1 MKQLHIDL
9 KNCYGI
15 GEMNSDIKFGK
26 GKNACVIYVPNGT
39 MKTSFTKTVL
49 DLLENKQP
57 QDKIF
62 KDRATSASIMLDSK
76 PISIDNCY
84 VFNNQKDNGNECLST
99 LLANKQLKERYD
111 AILQRLKDSWNSLRK
126 NLATDSRSS
135 DCEEEILKT
144 FSNSATTSIFECL
157 LSIYNTYF
165 STQKK
170 SFYHY
175 TFKYNNVFD
184 KAGKVEKF
192 VADNIKS
199 IQEYFKSYKDV
210 IKGSNLFTEGED
222 SFGTYQIV
230 QLMKSVED
238 NRFFKASHMIVLKG
252 GKKITNKDILSDV
265 YENEI
270 NRILGNEKLRKA
282 FNKIDK
288 KLQGNAELR
297 TFKETIQQSPFLIP
311 LLLDYEKFRREVLLG
326 YLYNNIIEFKD
337 FIQQYNKEK
346 IEILKIINE
355 ANKGIAKWN
364 DVISLFN
371 ARFFV
376 PFEVFL
382 KNQSDMILKEQAAT
396 LGFRYRDDDGAI
408 QEETQNELLSA
419 LSLGEKRAFYILQ
432 NLFEIESRK
441 ALDTETLIICDDIA
455 DSFDY
460 KNKYAIIE
468 YLADLIG
475 NDKFTLL
482 ILTHNFDFYRTVVS
496 RLNCK
501 QIFFANRTSER
512 KINLCQGIYKTD
524 IIKNKFISNVHK
536 KRPFIGLIPFVRN
549 LIEYT
554 DGDSSADYILLTSCL
569 HQKVDTEN
577 IKIGTIYDVFKSH
590 LSGLADKNITFK
602 EEKYTDVLL
611 RRQKLLYPI
620 KMRWIWQ
627 IS

>member
-1 MKQLHIDL
+1 ML
-9 KNCYGI
+9 
-15 GEMNSDIKFGK
+15 NS
-26 GKNACVIYVPNGT
+26 
-39 MKTSFTKTVL
+39 
-49 DLLENKQP
+49 
-57 QDKIF
+57 
-62 KDRATSASIMLDSK
+62 R
-76 PISIDNCY
+76 
-84 VFNNQKDNGNECLST
+84 ST

-199 IQEYFKSYKDV
+199 IEEYFKSYKDV

-252 GKKITNKDILSDV
+252 GKQITNKDILSDV

-282 FNKIDK
+282 FNMIDK

-460 KNKYAIIE
+460 P
-468 YLADLIG
+468 
-475 NDKFTLL
+475 
-482 ILTHNFDFYRTVVS
+482 
-496 RLNCK
+496 
-501 QIFFANRTSER
+501 QIRS
-512 KINLCQGIYKTD
+512 L
-524 IIKNKFISNVHK
+524 
-536 KRPFIGLIPFVRN
+536 
-549 LIEYT
+549 
-554 DGDSSADYILLTSCL
+554 
-569 HQKVDTEN
+569 
-577 IKIGTIYDVFKSH
+577 
-590 LSGLADKNITFK
+590 
-602 EEKYTDVLL
+602 
-611 RRQKLLYPI
+611 
-620 KMRWIWQ
+620 
-627 IS
+627 

>member
-1 MKQLHIDL
+1 M
-9 KNCYGI
+9 
-15 GEMNSDIKFGK
+15 
-26 GKNACVIYVPNGT
+26 
-39 MKTSFTKTVL
+39 
-49 DLLENKQP
+49 
-57 QDKIF
+57 
-62 KDRATSASIMLDSK
+62 
-76 PISIDNCY
+76 
-84 VFNNQKDNGNECLST
+84 
-99 LLANKQLKERYD
+99 
-111 AILQRLKDSWNSLRK
+111 
-126 NLATDSRSS
+126 
-135 DCEEEILKT
+135 
-144 FSNSATTSIFECL
+144 
-157 LSIYNTYF
+157 
-165 STQKK
+165 
-170 SFYHY
+170 
-175 TFKYNNVFD
+175 
-184 KAGKVEKF
+184 
-192 VADNIKS
+192 
-199 IQEYFKSYKDV
+199 
-210 IKGSNLFTEGED
+210 FTEGED

-252 GKKITNKDILSDV
+252 GKQITNKDILSDV

-282 FNKIDK
+282 FNMIDK

-501 QIFFANRTSER
+501 QIFFANRTPER
-512 KINLCQGIYKTD
+512 KIDLCQGIYKTD

-577 IKIGTIYDVFKSH
+577 IKIETIYDVFKSH

-602 EEKYTDVLL
+602 EEKYTDVLFEEAEAAL
-611 RRQKLLYPI
+611 SDKNEVDLANKLILSMAIRLKAETLMKAIVSEEHQAEMKHNSNQTGGLLKVLKKYYSDTYPEVCLLMNRVVMLTSENIHVNNFMFEPLVDISSLHLKQLYKKVCHQLERI
-620 KMRWIWQ
+620 
-627 IS
+627 